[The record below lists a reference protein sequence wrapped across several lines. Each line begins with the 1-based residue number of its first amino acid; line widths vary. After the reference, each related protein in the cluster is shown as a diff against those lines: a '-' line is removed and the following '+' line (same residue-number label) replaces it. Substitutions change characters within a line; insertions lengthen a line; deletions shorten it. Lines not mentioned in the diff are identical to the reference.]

1 MTFSGK
7 AKVKYATSA
16 LLAVH
21 RVGGK
26 RVLVKPSPPDPRVTF
41 LFRSRRS
48 DFTFTAK
55 SAMDAIIV
63 TNGIV
68 KPAAMQAT

>member
-41 LFRSRRS
+41 LFRSRS